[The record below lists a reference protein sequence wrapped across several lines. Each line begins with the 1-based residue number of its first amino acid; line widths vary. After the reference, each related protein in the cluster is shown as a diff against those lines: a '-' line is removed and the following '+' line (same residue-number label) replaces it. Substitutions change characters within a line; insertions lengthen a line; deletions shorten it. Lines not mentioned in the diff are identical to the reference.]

1 MWYYYNTRS
10 LKTATVGDMCYYMGG
25 NDANIFAT
33 DDVYRVSLPALVKSR
48 NIDPSSDME
57 ETYI

>member
-1 MWYYYNTRS
+1 
-10 LKTATVGDMCYYMGG
+10 MCYYMGG

-33 DDVYRVSLPALVKSR
+33 DDDVYRVSLPALVKSR

-57 ETYI
+57 ETNTYI